1 MKKRKKIALLARKA
15 YAVLL
20 SIFLICSSLT
30 PAFANTGSDV
40 NQYCDYVKLVD
51 IDGKDVRGKLQ
62 SAYYDQ
68 DNKSF
73 FYLYLSD
80 QYDANKTAKFQLEEN
95 WKVAYYD
102 YYGAE
107 WNDEIT
113 SGYSIALSK
122 AYDIDYDTLASNSF
136 WPTSKYKFDDGY
148 TYKYIICSP
157 YDSDG
162 NSPACFYFVFKTGK
176 ILEEDKTLLKERIA
190 AAPSEETDTQYYHSD
205 DRFDGKNKSEK
216 GFWADMRAV
225 VERAKK
231 VRDSKRATKDE
242 IARAE
247 ATLDLNNPDSTLSKA
262 IAKLIPK
269 TRINPTKLYESLTK
283 TYIWGIGDKVYSS
296 TWYDGANAYLNV
308 KEENATPISWK
319 PYAEAL
325 EAGKAFYKTM
335 YDADGTPTAAN
346 NQAAMTTCTAK
357 NDAIEAARNRLVQKD
372 DYNSAYQTFTNRM
385 GEAVGL
391 LNQYGPAK
399 FGSDEEGAYD
409 STKCPFTADSWAA
422 YVDAYKTLK
431 TATQYKI
438 KSSVAYP
445 KGGSYEDYV
454 AIKDF
459 EKQIN
464 DFQKKLNALVSA
476 RDIEVEVSYVNNSA
490 ARYPQIKGSGT
501 DIYYNAKLSL
511 ASGSTTIHGILER
524 TGISFDN
531 EPTKYTIVQDGK
543 EQSKNQIGI
552 NLMIFVDGEC
562 RGIYAYNDNNRGSDI
577 PLQLHDGEKVSIV
590 RIPSGFYVL
599 EASSGYDSTA
609 KYYELTRAIDKMGE
623 SIGQISI
630 DSITPNI
637 KVGDTVSIKTSAKGT
652 YVTNHGQNLSA
663 ENLTL
668 FVSGKSSDKSDT
680 LTVKDLKKTS
690 AVTDKNGNAE
700 YVFREPGWYTIA
712 LFDLQEETPEFTD
725 VYSAITK
732 GSYPGAKA
740 GAYMQVHVGPAN
752 DEDAALAKWRK
763 TNLAEAK
770 ALYETYHDEAILKAY
785 GNYSFNTDAD
795 YEAFNAAYETLKAN
809 QEAEAIKS
817 LKDLMDAYDRDL
829 AAMNTHVAKAR
840 DHKTLVQNVKTP
852 LSYLPETAAE
862 VTYVYKDLFQQ
873 MKTAYEALNAYE
885 VKELLSPAEQAKIEL
900 LLKNTG
906 DIAVPAKTPIEIS
919 AAEELKAAYGG
930 HNEEYDTPDK
940 DSPWQNHVYN
950 TDPTGKETRTYVEYG
965 TRTVG
970 LEPSCKNMG
979 AHPGDRV
986 VIDRLMNQSD
996 STYWMMYSLDG
1007 TDWTPA
1013 KQTWKD
1019 SADSVLMRA
1028 EFRMPQTDSLTV
1040 QLKGISKTDYETLTA
1055 EIEKLT
1061 EAEREEGKSAIQAAY
1076 DSYDL
1081 TKYDVAGQA
1090 ALKKALED
1098 GLAAVAKAATKQ
1110 NAADARKVALAAMA
1124 AVAAAKDS
1132 GEETPVVKQ
1141 PDYDSGK
1148 TIGKVYVTI
1157 ENTKYAGGA
1166 LTGTIVSGQYD
1177 LGEKDSMMTCILKA
1191 LQMGGY
1197 GWTGTGG
1204 GGQGYGIT
1212 YISGI
1217 FEDKNGNGKLDSGE
1231 RSLSEFDGGKKS
1243 GWMGTQNDWF
1253 NNEGFAMFS
1262 VKNGKLENGDELHV
1276 MYTTDYGE
1284 DIGGSWNN
1292 GNTSLAGLAISGG
1305 SLSPAFSAGQKE
1317 YTLVISGDKANVRV
1331 TPSAANKNYQA
1342 RIFLNRYNQDSARYK
1357 RTETISVKSG
1367 DVLYV
1372 GVGESGW
1379 PTMNTSSAGTKYT
1392 IKVVSGADASAVK
1405 KMLAALKTI
1414 TYNNYKTEKT
1424 AVEAARSAYN
1434 ALTDKSA
1441 VTAAELK
1448 KLTDAEAQIKFY
1460 SEIDDAKAKLAV
1472 LPKLSNPTK
1481 EQANAYRSQINAA
1494 TAAYKKLSAEQKK
1507 FITKADV
1514 DNYNALAAVLGVETI
1529 AGAAEMPESPIST
1542 TGEKGSATTSA
1553 PTEVKVSEKTKADGT
1568 KETVAE
1574 VKVDTAHHEEII
1586 KQATEN
1592 KSAEIVLEVAVSDT
1606 KGADSVQLSL
1616 EVSFVKNISDK
1627 TDADLT
1633 VNTEN
1638 GKVTLDQETI
1648 KTVLAEAK
1656 GATITLEVTK
1666 VSNPTEVQKKAAGA
1680 NGHLLKLTI
1689 KSGDKVIS
1697 DFNKGKVKVVAE
1709 IVSKLLDKKVAAI
1722 HIADDGKIEQL
1733 AGKVLTIGGKKYY
1746 EFTTPHFSTF
1756 ALVDADELG
1765 LEVAEEPTVDAK
1777 ALTAK
1782 LTPVARSAKTA
1793 KKNVKVTVSLDKQ
1806 DKAIVQEL
1814 KDAGYTV
1821 KYRFYRSTKK
1831 AAGYKAAVTKK
1842 TSTYTNTSGKKGKKY
1857 YYKVQVRVYDANGKL
1872 AAKTAL
1878 KQCKYASRIWTR

>member
-51 IDGKDVRGKLQ
+51 TDGKDVRGKLQ

-107 WNDEIT
+107 WKDEIT

-157 YDSDG
+157 YDSDD
-162 NSPACFYFVFKTGK
+162 NSPACFYFVFKTGE

-190 AAPSEETDTQYYHSD
+190 AAPSEHTDTQYYHSD
-205 DRFDGKNKSEK
+205 DRFDGKNKSK
-216 GFWADMRAV
+216 NGFWADMRAV
-225 VERAKK
+225 VERAQK
-231 VRDSKRATKDE
+231 VRDNKRATKDE
-242 IARAE
+242 IARAA
-247 ATLDLNNPDSTLSKA
+247 ATLDLDNQNSALSTA
-262 IAKLIPK
+262 IAKLIPT
-269 TRINPTKLYESLTK
+269 TRINPTKLDESLTK

-335 YDADGTPTAAN
+335 YDADGTPTEVN
-346 NQAAMTTCTAK
+346 NQAAMATCTAK

-372 DYNSAYQTFTNRM
+372 HYNSAYQTFTNRM
-385 GEAVGL
+385 DEAVGL

-409 STKCPFTADSWAA
+409 STKCSFTEDSWAA

-490 ARYPQIKGSGT
+490 ARYPQIKQSGT
-501 DIYYNAKLSL
+501 DIYHNAKLSL
-511 ASGSTTIHGILER
+511 ASGSTTIHGILAQ

-531 EPTKYTIVQDGK
+531 EPTQYTIVQDGK
-543 EQSKNQIGI
+543 EQSKTPIGI

-609 KYYELTRAIDKMGE
+609 KSYELTRAIDKMGE

-668 FVSGKSSDKSDT
+668 FVSGKSSDKSDI
-680 LTVKDLKKTS
+680 LSVKDLQKTT
-690 AVTDKNGNAE
+690 AVTNQNGNAE

-740 GAYMQVHVGPAN
+740 GVYMQVYVGPAN

-785 GNYSFNTDAD
+785 GNYSFDTDAD

-829 AAMNTHVAKAR
+829 AAMNTYVAKAR
-840 DHKTLVQNVKTP
+840 DHKTLVQDVKTP

-930 HNEEYDTPDK
+930 HNEEYYTPDY
-940 DSPWQNHVYN
+940 DHPSQNHIYN
-950 TDPTGKETRTYVEYG
+950 TDPTGKERRTYVKYG
-965 TRTVG
+965 SENQD
-970 LEPSCKNMG
+970 LEPSDAGM
-979 AHPGDRV
+979 AAYAEDRV
-986 VIDRLMNQSD
+986 VIDRFIHQSD
-996 STYWMMYSLDG
+996 SIYWMMYSLDG
-1007 TDWTPA
+1007 KNWTLA
-1013 KQTWKD
+1013 ANHWKD
-1019 SADSVLMRA
+1019 SVDSVLMRA

-1040 QLKGISKTDYETLTA
+1040 QLKGISKTAYETLTA

-1061 EAEREEGKSAIQAAY
+1061 EAEREEGKSAIQTAY

-1098 GLAAVAKAATKQ
+1098 GLAAVAKAKTKQ
-1110 NAADARKVALAAMA
+1110 AAADARKVALAAMA
-1124 AVAAAKDS
+1124 AVSPKKQD
-1132 GEETPVVKQ
+1132 GEGTTEIKPS
-1141 PDYDSGK
+1141 YNSGK
-1148 TIGKVYVTI
+1148 TVGKVYVTI
-1157 ENTKYAGGA
+1157 ENNRCLQTETSSDRGHGAVFNTKDAGLYGA
-1166 LTGTIVSGQYD
+1166 FVSGWYD
-1177 LGEKDSMMTCILKA
+1177 LGEKDTMMTCILKA
-1191 LQMGGY
+1191 LEMNGY
-1197 GWTGTGG
+1197 GWEGTGG
-1204 GGQGYGIT
+1204 SGNGKGRDYDIT

-1217 FEDKNGNGKLDSGE
+1217 FRDKNGNGKWDVSDE
-1231 RSLSEFDGGKKS
+1231 NILSEFDGGQKS

-1253 NNEGFAMFS
+1253 NNEGFEMFS
-1262 VKNGKLENGDELHV
+1262 VKNGKLENGDEIHV
-1276 MYTTDYGE
+1276 MFTMAYGE
-1284 DIGGSWNN
+1284 DLGGTWNN
-1292 GNTSLAGLAISGG
+1292 NSTKLAGLTVSSGT
-1305 SLSPAFSAGQKE
+1305 LSPTFSGSQTD
-1317 YTLVISGDKANVRV
+1317 YTLIISGDKANVTV
-1331 TPSAANKNYQA
+1331 KPEAVNKNYQA

-1357 RTETISVKSG
+1357 RTESISVKSG
-1367 DVLYV
+1367 DILYV

-1379 PTMNTSSAGTKYT
+1379 PTMNASSVGTKYT
-1392 IKVVSGADASAVK
+1392 IKVVSGSDSAAVD
-1405 KMLAALKTI
+1405 KMLKALKKI
-1414 TYNNYKTEKT
+1414 TYANYKAEKGN
-1424 AVEAARSAYN
+1424 VEAARAAYN
-1434 ALTDKSA
+1434 ALDAKGKQA
-1441 VTAAELK
+1441 IAAAELK

-1460 SEIDDAKAKLAV
+1460 TEIDDVKAKLNA
-1472 LPKLSNPTK
+1472 LTDSSSRSQTKAALDAYEKLS
-1481 EQANAYRSQINAA
+1481 E
-1494 TAAYKKLSAEQKK
+1494 EQKQY
-1507 FITKADV
+1507 ITVEDAAK
-1514 DNYNALAAVLGVETI
+1514 YKELAEKYSLSGI
-1529 AGAAEMPESPIST
+1529 SGAAEMPESEVET
-1542 TGEKGSATTSA
+1542 TGKTGSATTTS
-1553 PTEVKVSEKTKADGT
+1553 P
-1568 KETVAE
+1568 AE
-1574 VKVDTAHHEEII
+1574 VKMSGTTATVTVKADNQKEIL
-1586 KQATEN
+1586 KQAKEK
-1592 KSAEIVLEVAVSDT
+1592 KSAQVVLVVANSDT
-1606 KGADSVQLSL
+1606 KGAEKL
-1616 EVSFVKNISDK
+1616 ELNLDKSF
-1627 TDADLT
+1627 
-1633 VNTEN
+1633 
-1638 GKVTLDQETI
+1638 
-1648 KTVLAEAK
+1648 
-1656 GATITLEVTK
+1656 LE
-1666 VSNPTEVQKKAAGA
+1666 S
-1680 NGHLLKLTI
+1680 LLKDTSAKL
-1689 KSGDKVIS
+1689 V
-1697 DFNKGKVKVVAE
+1697 VKTPLGQKTYERDELQKLVNETTGTTVKAE
-1709 IVSKLLDKKVAAI
+1709 INKDN
-1722 HIADDGKIEQL
+1722 
-1733 AGKVLTIGGKKYY
+1733 
-1746 EFTTPHFSTF
+1746 
-1756 ALVDADELG
+1756 VDTA
-1765 LEVAEEPTVDAK
+1765 AEEPADDNAAK
-1777 ALTAK
+1777 IEKAK
-1782 LTPVARSAKTA
+1782 SIVKDLKLVARSSKTA
-1793 KKNVKVTVSLDKQ
+1793 KKNIKAVLKSDAKVKASIK
-1806 DKAIVQEL
+1806 EL
-1814 KDAGYTV
+1814 KDLGFTV

-1831 AAGYKAAVTKK
+1831 AASYKAAVTKK
-1842 TSTYTNTSGKKGKKY
+1842 TAAYTNTSGKKGTKY
-1857 YYKVQVRVYDANGKL
+1857 FYKVQVRVYDENGKL
-1872 AAKTAL
+1872 VAKTAL
-1878 KQCKYASRIWTR
+1878 KQCKYASRTWTKAK

>member
-1 MKKRKKIALLARKA
+1 MISS
-15 YAVLL
+15 AV
-20 SIFLICSSLT
+20 T
-30 PAFANTGSDV
+30 E
-40 NQYCDYVKLVD
+40 
-51 IDGKDVRGKLQ
+51 LQ
-62 SAYYDQ
+62 SAI
-68 DNKSF
+68 
-73 FYLYLSD
+73 
-80 QYDANKTAKFQLEEN
+80 AN
-95 WKVAYYD
+95 
-102 YYGAE
+102 
-107 WNDEIT
+107 
-113 SGYSIALSK
+113 
-122 AYDIDYDTLASNSF
+122 
-136 WPTSKYKFDDGY
+136 
-148 TYKYIICSP
+148 
-157 YDSDG
+157 
-162 NSPACFYFVFKTGK
+162 
-176 ILEEDKTLLKERIA
+176 
-190 AAPSEETDTQYYHSD
+190 
-205 DRFDGKNKSEK
+205 
-216 GFWADMRAV
+216 
-225 VERAKK
+225 
-231 VRDSKRATKDE
+231 
-242 IARAE
+242 
-247 ATLDLNNPDSTLSKA
+247 
-262 IAKLIPK
+262 LIPK
-269 TRINPTKLYESLTK
+269 DKVNPTALYEAVHAKYS
-283 TYIWGIGDKVYSS
+283 WGDIYNRKLS
-296 TWYDGANAYLNV
+296 TVWYEGANEKYNIKADTV
-308 KEENATPISWK
+308 TAITWE
-319 PYAEAL
+319 PYAAAL
-325 EAGKAFYKTM
+325 ADGKAFLDSLYNEDGSAS
-335 YDADGTPTAAN
+335 DANNEAAITTCADKVSAIDTTLHALVPKEAYEELYQVFTKRMDEAEKLLTQYAPTA
-346 NQAAMTTCTAK
+346 MDAK
-357 NDAIEAARNRLVQKD
+357 SDAEGT
-372 DYNSAYQTFTNRM
+372 YPEGCAY
-385 GEAVGL
+385 
-391 LNQYGPAK
+391 
-399 FGSDEEGAYD
+399 
-409 STKCPFTADSWAA
+409 TKDSWEA
-422 YVDAYKTLK
+422 YVSAYKTLK
-431 TATQYKI
+431 SAAAYEI
-438 KSSVAYP
+438 KTSTNYP
-445 KGGSYEDYV
+445 KGGTSEDYDG
-454 AIKDF
+454 IKGFAKKIEDF
-459 EKQIN
+459 RDKV
-464 DFQKKLNALVSA
+464 NALVSDK
-476 RDIEVEVSYVNNSA
+476 DITVSVSYVNNTA
-490 ARYPQIKGSGT
+490 ARHPQIRFSGT
-501 DIYYNAKLSL
+501 DIYENEKLPL
-511 ASGSTTIHGILER
+511 KNGSTTIGGIIEAAKI
-524 TGISFDN
+524 TFDN
-531 EPTKYTIVQDGK
+531 EPRSYQYKISEENVTTKD
-543 EQSKNQIGI
+543 SRGI
-552 NLMIFVDGEC
+552 SLMVFVNGDC
-562 RGIYAYNDNNRGSDI
+562 RGIYLYDTKKNGADI
-577 PLQLHDGEKVSIV
+577 PVQLHDGDQVAIT
-590 RIPSGFYVL
+590 RIPPGFYAT
-599 EASSGYDSTA
+599 EASSGYDTTEKTYSLSFSLET
-609 KYYELTRAIDKMGE
+609 LGD
-623 SIGQISI
+623 SVGQISI
-630 DSITPNI
+630 DSISQNI
-637 KVGDTVSIKTSAKGT
+637 KVGDTVSLKASAKGT
-652 YVTNHGQNLSA
+652 YVTNKGKALSA

-668 FVSGKSSDKSDT
+668 FVSGKAEEQNDT
-680 LTVKDLKKTS
+680 LTVTDFEKTN
-690 AVTDKNGNAE
+690 AVTDENGKTE
-700 YVFREPGWYTIA
+700 YVFREAGWYTVA
-712 LFDLQEETPEFTD
+712 LFDLNEETAEFTD
-725 VYSAITK
+725 VYGVTEK
-732 GSYPGAKA
+732 GNYPGAK
-740 GAYMQVHVGPAN
+740 VGGYATVYVAPAAN
-752 DEDAALAKWRK
+752 ETAQLAKWK
-763 TNLAEAK
+763 TTNLAEAK

-829 AAMNTHVAKAR
+829 AAMNTYVAKAR

-900 LLKNTG
+900 LLKNIG
-906 DIAVPAKTPIEIS
+906 DIAVPAKTPIQIS
-919 AAEELKAAYGG
+919 AAEELKAVYGG
-930 HNEEYDTPDK
+930 NNGEYYTPNYDHP
-940 DSPWQNHVYN
+940 SQNHIYN
-950 TDPTGKETRTYVEYG
+950 TDPTGKERRTYVKYG
-965 TRTVG
+965 SENKD
-970 LEPSCKNMG
+970 LEPSDAGM
-979 AHPGDRV
+979 AAYAEDRV
-986 VIDRLMNQSD
+986 VIDRFIHQSD
-996 STYWMMYSLDG
+996 SIYWMMYSLDG
-1007 TDWTPA
+1007 KNWTLA
-1013 KQTWKD
+1013 ANHWKD

-1028 EFRMPQTDSLTV
+1028 EFRMPQTDSLKV
-1040 QLKGISKTDYETLTA
+1040 QLKGISKTEYETLTA

-1061 EAEREEGKSAIQAAY
+1061 EAEREEAKSAIQAAY

-1098 GLAAVAKAATKQ
+1098 GLAAVAKAKSKQ
-1110 NAADARKVALAAMA
+1110 AAADAHKVALAAMA

-1148 TIGKVYVTI
+1148 TVGKVYVTI
-1157 ENTKYAGGA
+1157 ENSTYAGGA
-1166 LTGTIVSGQYD
+1166 LSGTIVSGQYD
-1177 LGEKDSMMTCILKA
+1177 LGESDSMMTCILKA

-1253 NNEGFAMFS
+1253 NNEGFAMFT
-1262 VKNGKLENGDELHV
+1262 VQNGKLENGDELHV

-1292 GNTSLAGLAISGG
+1292 GNTSLAGLTINGG

-1460 SEIDDAKAKLAV
+1460 SEIDNAKAKLAA

-1494 TAAYKKLSAEQKK
+1494 TAAYNKLSAEQKK

-1553 PTEVKVSEKTKADGT
+1553 PTDVKVSEKTKADGT
-1568 KETVAE
+1568 KEAVAE
-1574 VKVDTAHHEEII
+1574 VKVDTAHHDEII

-1592 KSAEIVLEVAVSDT
+1592 KSAEIVLEVAASDS

-1666 VSNPTEVQKKAAGA
+1666 VAKPTEAQKKAAGA

-1709 IVSKLLDKKVAAI
+1709 IVSKLLNKKVAAI

-1765 LEVAEEPTVDAK
+1765 LDVAEAPQTDVK

-1793 KKNVKVTVSLDKQ
+1793 KKNVKVTTSLDKQ
-1806 DKAIVQEL
+1806 DKAIIQEL

-1842 TSTYTNTSGKKGKKY
+1842 TSTYINTSGKKGTKY

-1878 KQCKYASRIWTR
+1878 KQCRYAARVWSK